1 VAKQKFALGRGLD
14 ALITGAKDVM
24 APQQSLSTDEHSILE
39 AALDSMIPN
48 PRQPRR
54 AFREDDP
61 KLLELSASIKEYGL
75 LQPLIVT
82 RLDTPPSGRVPGTTP
97 KAVGAGAERRGG
109 SGADRRGGSG
119 VDEERGS
126 LPPPVPPPV
135 VGELASARSWFAED
149 DQLNEALTGTGAIDQ
164 APTINRGATVTG
176 TEYLPNTV
184 QFQIIAGERRWRA
197 ARMAGLT
204 KVPVIIKEATPQ
216 EMLQLALIENI
227 QRADLNPLEEA
238 LAYQT
243 LIQEFGLTQEM
254 IAKQVGKDRSTIT
267 NSIRLLQ
274 LAPKVREALMN
285 QPEHFSEGHARAL
298 IGISREED
306 QIAAMG
312 KIITERLNVRQ
323 AEELAA
329 RIKATERATTTI
341 EHATPIPSSQRSA
354 DLDELETQFR
364 NALTVKVDLKCNAK
378 GKGTLVLHFNNQD
391 ELERLFNKLVKQ
403 EE

>member
-1 VAKQKFALGRGLD
+1 VAKQKFGLGRGLD

-24 APQQSLSTDEHSILE
+24 APQQPLSIDEHSILE
-39 AALDSMIPN
+39 AAIDSIIPN

-61 KLLELSASIKEYGL
+61 RLLELSASIKEYGL

-82 RLDTPPSGRVPGTTP
+82 RLDTPAPGMLPGTTGLP
-97 KAVGAGAERRGG
+97 KATG
-109 SGADRRGGSG
+109 SD
-119 VDEERGS
+119 
-126 LPPPVPPPV
+126 
-135 VGELASARSWFAED
+135 SWFAED
-149 DQLNEALTGTGAIDQ
+149 DQATENAS
-164 APTINRGATVTG
+164 PTIPRPRTAAGAVG
-176 TEYLPNTV
+176 AGVEQGREGELASARMPNVV

-197 ARMAGLT
+197 ARLAGLT

-216 EMLQLALIENI
+216 EMLELALIENI
-227 QRADLNPLEEA
+227 QRADLNPIEEA

-243 LIQEFGLTQEM
+243 LIQEFGLTQELV
-254 IAKQVGKDRSTIT
+254 AKQVGKDRSTIT

-274 LAPKVREALMN
+274 LSSRVREALIN
-285 QPEHFSEGHARAL
+285 QPERFSEGHARAL

-312 KIITERLNVRQ
+312 KIISERLNVRQ

-329 RIKATERATTTI
+329 RVKATERATTI
-341 EHATPIPSSQRSA
+341 VQHATPIPPSQRSP

-364 NALTVKVDLKCNAK
+364 NALTVKVDLKCNTK

-391 ELERLFNKLVKQ
+391 ELERLYRKLC
-403 EE
+403 ENPPNE